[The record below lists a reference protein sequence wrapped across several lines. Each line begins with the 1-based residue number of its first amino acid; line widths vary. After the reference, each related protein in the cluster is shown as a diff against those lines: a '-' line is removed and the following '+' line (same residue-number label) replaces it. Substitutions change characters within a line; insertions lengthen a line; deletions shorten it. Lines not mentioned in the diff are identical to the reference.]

1 MNDAERWDKKWAEET
16 HPSEPSAFFLRWL
29 PRLLSHLR
37 RRPGTQVLDVA
48 CGTGRHTLPLARAGV
63 CVEAADISEVALEK
77 LAVRARHEALSIHT
91 RRLDLSNQQA
101 RKLEIRTYDTIL
113 DFFYLERPLFPV
125 LARAARPDALLLF
138 ETRLAGP
145 VGTATNLK
153 GFWLAPGE
161 IQKLLWRD
169 WKILELF
176 EGELAGGALVQVA
189 ARRR

>member
-16 HPSEPSAFFLRWL
+16 HPSEPSAFFLRWF

-37 RRPGTQVLDVA
+37 RRPGAQVLDVA
-48 CGTGRHTLPLARAGV
+48 CGTGRHALPLAQAGV
-63 CVEAADISEVALEK
+63 CVEAADISGVALEK
-77 LAVRARHEALSIHT
+77 LAARARCEALSLRT
-91 RRLDLSNQQA
+91 RRLDLSNQEA
-101 RKLEIRTYDTIL
+101 GKLEIRTYDAIL

-145 VGTATNLK
+145 PGTATNPK

-161 IQKLLWRD
+161 IQILLWPD

-176 EGELAGGALVQVA
+176 EGESENGRLVRAA